1 VADLLTQGSELIDRM
16 RRAHLSRTVVYR
28 RGADSVEIEAT
39 VGSTAFDRTDEY
51 GVVHRIESR
60 DYLVAAADLV
70 LAGEAVTPKAGDRI
84 TETGESRVHEYE
96 VMGASS
102 RGGGEPAWRYSDPQR
117 LTLRI
122 HTKFVRTGAA

>member
-1 VADLLTQGSELIDRM
+1 MGDLLAKGSEMLDRT

-60 DYLVAAADLV
+60 DYLLAASDLV
-70 LAGEAVTPKAGDRI
+70 LGGEAVTPKAGDRI
-84 TETGESRVHEYE
+84 TETGEARLHEYE
-96 VMGASS
+96 VLAPGD
-102 RGGGEPAWRYSDPQR
+102 EPAWRYSDPQR
-117 LTLRI
+117 RTLRI

>member
-1 VADLLTQGSELIDRM
+1 MGDLLAKGSELLDRT
-16 RRAHLSRTVVYR
+16 RRAHLSRTVMYR

-60 DYLVAAADLV
+60 DFLIAAADLV
-70 LAGEAVTPKAGDRI
+70 LGGTAVLPKPGDRI
-84 TETGESRVHEYE
+84 TEAGSTSIHEYE
-96 VMGASS
+96 VMAP
-102 RGGGEPAWRYSDPQR
+102 GGEPAWRYSDPQR

>member
-1 VADLLTQGSELIDRM
+1 MGDLLAKGSEMLDRT

-28 RGADSVEIEAT
+28 RGVNSVELLAT

-60 DYLVAAADLV
+60 DYLVAASDLV
-70 LAGEAVTPKAGDRI
+70 LGGQAITPKAGDRI
-84 TETGESRVHEYE
+84 AETGESSVHEYE
-96 VMGASS
+96 VMSPGD
-102 RGGGEPAWRYSDPQR
+102 EPAWRYSDPQR
-117 LTLRI
+117 RALRI

>member
-1 VADLLTQGSELIDRM
+1 MLDRT
-16 RRAHLSRTVVYR
+16 RQAHLSRTVVYR

-60 DYLVAAADLV
+60 DYLVTAADLV
-70 LAGEAVTPKAGDRI
+70 LGGEAVTPKAGDRI
-84 TETGESRVHEYE
+84 TETGEARVHEYE
-96 VMGASS
+96 VMAPGD
-102 RGGGEPAWRYSDPQR
+102 EPAWRYSDPQR
-117 LTLRI
+117 RTLRI

>member
-1 VADLLTQGSELIDRM
+1 VADLLTQGSELIDRT

-28 RGADSVEIEAT
+28 RGADSVEIAAT
-39 VGSTAFDRTDEY
+39 IGSTAFDRTDEY

-70 LAGEAVTPKAGDRI
+70 LGGEAVTPKAGDRI
-84 TETGESRVHEYE
+84 TETGDTSVLEYE
-96 VMGASS
+96 VMSPGDA
-102 RGGGEPAWRYSDPQR
+102 PAWRYSDPQR
-117 LTLRI
+117 RTLRI

>member
-1 VADLLTQGSELIDRM
+1 MADLLTRGSELIDRT

-28 RGADSVEIEAT
+28 RSDDSVDLLAT

-70 LAGEAVTPKAGDRI
+70 LAGEAVTPKPGDRI
-84 TETGESRVHEYE
+84 TETGEARVHEYE
-96 VMGASS
+96 VMSPGD
-102 RGGGEPAWRYSDPQR
+102 EPAWRYSDPQR
-117 LTLRI
+117 RTLRI
-122 HTKFVRTGAA
+122 HTKFVWTGAA

>member
-1 VADLLTQGSELIDRM
+1 VFDLLAKGSEMLDRT
-16 RRAHLSRTVVYR
+16 RRTHLSRTVVYR

-84 TETGESRVHEYE
+84 TETGETRVHEYE
-96 VMGASS
+96 VMAPGD
-102 RGGGEPAWRYSDPQR
+102 EPAWRYSDPQR
-117 LTLRI
+117 RTLRI

>member
-1 VADLLTQGSELIDRM
+1 VGDLLAKGSEVLERT

-28 RGADSVEIEAT
+28 RGADSVEIAAT
-39 VGSTAFDRTDEY
+39 IGSTAFDRTDEY

-70 LAGEAVTPKAGDRI
+70 LGGEAVTPKAGDRI
-84 TETGESRVHEYE
+84 TETGDTSVLEYE
-96 VMGASS
+96 VMSPGDA
-102 RGGGEPAWRYSDPQR
+102 PAWRYSDPQR
-117 LTLRI
+117 RTLRI

>member
-1 VADLLTQGSELIDRM
+1 MGDLLAKGSEMLDRT

-28 RGADSVEIEAT
+28 RGADSVEISAT

-51 GVVHRIESR
+51 GVIHRIESR

-70 LAGEAVTPKAGDRI
+70 LGGEAVMPKAGDRI
-84 TETGESRVHEYE
+84 TETGEATVHEYE
-96 VMGASS
+96 VMSPGDA
-102 RGGGEPAWRYSDPQR
+102 PAWRYSDPQR
-117 LTLRI
+117 RTLRI

>member
-1 VADLLTQGSELIDRM
+1 MGDLLAKGSEMLDRT

-28 RGADSVEIEAT
+28 RGAGSVELSAT

-70 LAGEAVTPKAGDRI
+70 LGGDAVTPKAGDRI
-84 TETGESRVHEYE
+84 TETGEARVHEYE
-96 VMGASS
+96 VMSPGD
-102 RGGGEPAWRYSDPQR
+102 EPAWRYGDRQR
-117 LTLRI
+117 RTLRI

>member
-1 VADLLTQGSELIDRM
+1 MADLLTRGSELIDRT

-51 GVVHRIESR
+51 GVIHRIESR
-60 DYLVAAADLV
+60 DYLVSAADLV
-70 LAGEAVTPKAGDRI
+70 LAGQAVTPKAGDRI
-84 TETGESRVHEYE
+84 TETGDTRVHEYE
-96 VMGASS
+96 VMSPGD
-102 RGGGEPAWRYSDPQR
+102 EPAWLYSDPQR
-117 LTLRI
+117 RTLRI

>member
-1 VADLLTQGSELIDRM
+1 VADLLTRGSELIDRT

-51 GVVHRIESR
+51 GVIHRIESR
-60 DYLVAAADLV
+60 DYLVSAADLV
-70 LAGEAVTPKAGDRI
+70 LAGQAVTPKAGDRI
-84 TETGESRVHEYE
+84 TETGDTRVHEYE
-96 VMGASS
+96 VMSPGD
-102 RGGGEPAWRYSDPQR
+102 EPAWLYSDPQR
-117 LTLRI
+117 RTLRI

>member
-1 VADLLTQGSELIDRM
+1 MGDLLAKGSEMLDRM
-16 RRAHLSRTVVYR
+16 RRTHLSRTVVYR

-60 DYLVAAADLV
+60 DYLAAAADLV
-70 LAGEAVTPKAGDRI
+70 LGGEAVTPKAGDRI
-84 TETGESRVHEYE
+84 TETGEARVHEYE
-96 VMGASS
+96 VMAPGD
-102 RGGGEPAWRYSDPQR
+102 GPAWRYSDPQR
-117 LTLRI
+117 RTLRI

>member
-1 VADLLTQGSELIDRM
+1 VADLLTQGAELIDRT
-16 RRAHLSRTVVYR
+16 RRAHLSRTVMYR

-51 GVVHRIESR
+51 DVVHRIESR
-60 DYLVAAADLV
+60 DFLIAAADLV
-70 LAGEAVTPKAGDRI
+70 LGGTAVLPKPGDRI
-84 TETGESRVHEYE
+84 TEAGSTSIHEYE
-96 VMGASS
+96 VMAP
-102 RGGGEPAWRYSDPQR
+102 GGEPAWRYSDPQR

>member
-1 VADLLTQGSELIDRM
+1 VGDLLAKGSEMLDRT

-28 RGADSVEIEAT
+28 RGDESVEIEAT

-51 GVVHRIESR
+51 GVVYRIESR
-60 DYLVAAADLV
+60 DYLVAAAALV

-84 TETGESRVHEYE
+84 TETGEARVHEYE
-96 VMGASS
+96 VMSPGAA
-102 RGGGEPAWRYSDPQR
+102 PAWRYSDPQR
-117 LTLRI
+117 RTLRI

>member
-1 VADLLTQGSELIDRM
+1 VGDLLAKGSEMLDRT
-16 RRAHLSRTVVYR
+16 RRAYLSRTVVYR

-39 VGSTAFDRTDEY
+39 IGSTAFDRTDEY

-70 LAGEAVTPKAGDRI
+70 LGGEAVTPKAGDRI

-96 VMGASS
+96 VMSPGD
-102 RGGGEPAWRYSDPQR
+102 EPAWRYSDPQR
-117 LTLRI
+117 RTLRI

>member
-1 VADLLTQGSELIDRM
+1 VADLLTRGSELIDRM

-28 RGADSVEIEAT
+28 RGDDSAEVAAT
-39 VGSTAFDRTDEY
+39 VGSTAFERADEY

-60 DYLVAAADLV
+60 DFLIAAADLV
-70 LAGEAVTPKAGDRI
+70 LAGTATLPKPGDRV
-84 TETGESRVHEYE
+84 TETGDTTVHEYE

>member
-1 VADLLTQGSELIDRM
+1 MGDLLAKGSEMLDRT

-28 RGADSVEIEAT
+28 RGADSVEIAAT

-51 GVVHRIESR
+51 GVIHRIESR
-60 DYLVAAADLV
+60 DYLVSAADLV
-70 LAGEAVTPKAGDRI
+70 LAGQAVTPKAGDRI
-84 TETGESRVHEYE
+84 TETGDTRVHEYK
-96 VMGASS
+96 VMSPGD
-102 RGGGEPAWRYSDPQR
+102 EPAWRYSDPQR

>member
-1 VADLLTQGSELIDRM
+1 MGDLLAKGSEMLDRT

-28 RGADSVEIEAT
+28 RGVDSVEIEAT

-70 LAGEAVTPKAGDRI
+70 LGGEAVTPKAGDRI
-84 TETGESRVHEYE
+84 TETAEARVHEYE
-96 VMGASS
+96 VMSS
-102 RGGGEPAWRYSDPQR
+102 GSLGRDEPAWRYSDPQR
-117 LTLRI
+117 RTLRI